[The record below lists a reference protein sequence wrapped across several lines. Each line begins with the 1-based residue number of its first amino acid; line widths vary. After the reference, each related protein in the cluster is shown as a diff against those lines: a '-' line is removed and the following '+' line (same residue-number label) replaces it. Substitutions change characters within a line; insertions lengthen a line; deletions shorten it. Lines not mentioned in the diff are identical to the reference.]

1 MMMASMVMMM
11 TTMMLI
17 HGNDIDGDDDV
28 DDG

>member
-1 MMMASMVMMM
+1 MMASMVMMM